1 MDSVIVR
8 VLAIVLLLL
17 GVVVAVQRVQVVRLQ
32 HRLELVAAERDHAAQ
47 VAALHLKADSVARAT
62 IERERLRTQHLQHL
76 NDSLTNLLRHVPTR
90 PPARPATAT
99 GLRDA
104 ILRAAGTP

>member
-1 MDSVIVR
+1 MVR

-17 GVVVAVQRVQVVRLQ
+17 GVVVAVQRVQVVRLR
-32 HRLELVAAERDHAAQ
+32 HRLDVVAAERDHAAQ

-62 IERERLRTQHLQHL
+62 IERERLSTQHLQHL
-76 NDSLTNLLRHVPTR
+76 NDSLTNLLSHVPTR